1 MTGKDAVSIDPPHT
15 PSHGFARAAQSTIY
29 GAGMTGT
36 RTAVPVHPEVLE
48 AAARKLMSEEAA
60 AYVIG
65 SAGAERTG
73 GAHRA
78 GCARWVIWPRARRAV
93 PERDLS
99 IDMFGA
105 RRATPFVLAPL
116 GVMEMLDP
124 EADVAVAR
132 AAADLGVPYTLS
144 NQASRPMEEVV
155 AATPDAPHWF
165 QLYWSSSDELNASLM
180 RRAEASG
187 CEAIVVTLDTHLF
200 GWRTRDLDLAYSPFS
215 RGKGLAQYA
224 SDPVFAQLVRER
236 VTAAG
241 ESSDSVPGDLLRS
254 PLPRAAIETF
264 QAVFSTPT
272 LSWADL
278 AKARAWT
285 KLPIILKGIVHPD
298 DASAAIDA
306 GVDGVWVSNHGGRQ
320 MDQSVPTLAVLPTIA
335 DRVDGKVPVVFDSG
349 IRGGADAAIAL
360 ALGATAVAIA
370 RPYAYGLALAGE
382 AGVREVIR
390 NHIAELEITMALAGH
405 TSVGQLGAES
415 VRAV

>member
-65 SAGAERTG
+65 SAGAERT
-73 GAHRA
+73 AAANRA
-78 GCARWVIWPRARRAV
+78 AFASWQIWPRVLRDV
-93 PERDLS
+93 SQRDLS
-99 IDMFGA
+99 IELFGT

-124 EADVAVAR
+124 EADFAVAR

-155 AATPDAPHWF
+155 AATPGAPHWF

>member
-1 MTGKDAVSIDPPHT
+1 MTGNGAVSHDHPHT
-15 PSHGFARAAQSTIY
+15 PTQGFGRAAQSAIY
-29 GAGMTGT
+29 RAGMSGG
-36 RTAVPVHPEVLE
+36 RSAVPVHPDEL
-48 AAARKLMSEEAA
+48 AAAAHAAMSPEAT
-60 AYVIG
+60 AYVTG
-65 SAGAERTG
+65 SAGSERT
-73 GAHRA
+73 AAANRA
-78 GCARWVIWPRARRAV
+78 EFANWQIWPRVLRDV
-93 PERDLS
+93 SQRDLS
-99 IDMFGA
+99 IELFGA

-132 AAADLGVPYTLS
+132 AAAELGVPYTLS

-298 DASAAIDA
+298 DAGTAIDA
-306 GVDGVWVSNHGGRQ
+306 GIDGVWVSNHGGRQ
-320 MDQSVPTLAVLPTIA
+320 IDQSVPTLAALPAIA
-335 DRVDGKVPVVFDSG
+335 ERVRGRVPIILDSG

-360 ALGATAVAIA
+360 ALGATVVAIA
-370 RPYAYGLALAGE
+370 RPYAYGLALAGQ
-382 AGVREVIR
+382 AGVHEVVR
-390 NHIAELEITMALAGH
+390 NHIAELEISMALAGH
-405 TSVGQLGAES
+405 TSVGQLGPGS

>member
-1 MTGKDAVSIDPPHT
+1 MTGNGALSIDPPHT
-15 PSHGFARAAQSTIY
+15 PTQGFARVAQSTIY
-29 GAGMTGT
+29 RAGMSGERAT
-36 RTAVPVHPEVLE
+36 VPVHPEVLE
-48 AAARKLMSEEAA
+48 AAAREAMSPEAA

-65 SAGAERTG
+65 SAGSERT
-73 GAHRA
+73 AAANRA
-78 GCARWVIWPRARRAV
+78 AFDRWQIWPRVLRDV
-93 PERDLS
+93 SQRDLS
-99 IDMFGA
+99 IDLFGT
-105 RRATPFVLAPL
+105 RHATPFVLAPL

-155 AATPDAPHWF
+155 AATPNAPHWF

-180 RRAEASG
+180 GRAEASG

-215 RGKGLAQYA
+215 RGLGLAQYT
-224 SDPVFAQLVRER
+224 SDPAFAQLVRDR
-236 VTAAG
+236 VQAAG
-241 ESSDSVPGDLLRS
+241 GSPDDLPSDLRS
-254 PLPRAAIETF
+254 QPLSPAAIETF

-272 LSWADL
+272 LTWADL
-278 AKARAWT
+278 AKAREWT
-285 KLPIILKGIVHPD
+285 NLPIILKGIMHPD

-320 MDQSVPTLAVLPTIA
+320 IDQSVPTLEALPAIA
-335 DRVDGKVPVVFDSG
+335 ERVRGRVPIVFDSG

-360 ALGATAVAIA
+360 SLGATVVAIA
-370 RPYAYGLALAGE
+370 RPYAFGLALAGE
-382 AGVREVIR
+382 AGVREVVR
-390 NHIAELEITMALAGH
+390 NHIAELEISMALAGH
-405 TSVGQLGAES
+405 TSVGQLGAET